1 MGDRKLLPVA
11 VASAIVCCGAMAL
24 IVGLV
29 GGVAWTAIGRVT
41 VLSVAGLGL
50 VVAIAWSLD
59 RRRHRPDR
67 TCNSEEGPAHRDRA
81 VR

>member
-67 TCNSEEGPAHRDRA
+67 TCNSEEGSAHRDRA